1 MIDSLL
7 NYLTIFILKF
17 TKLVDNMGFHG
28 AQLHKGLNKSEP
40 TLVLARKRILQY
52 NINQKN
58 PINLSLGSK
67 KISSSRRKETNEA
80 RVLLVF
86 VLDKNLKMGLCLKE
100 RSSSY
105 YQKA

>member
-17 TKLVDNMGFHG
+17 TKLVDNMGFQG

-52 NINQKN
+52 NINPKN
-58 PINLSLGSK
+58 NTK
-67 KISSSRRKETNEA
+67 KKK
-80 RVLLVF
+80 
-86 VLDKNLKMGLCLKE
+86 KNT
-100 RSSSY
+100 
-105 YQKA
+105 Q

>member
-52 NINQKN
+52 NINKKKKPN
-58 PINLSLGSK
+58 KFELGQQ
-67 KISSSRRKETNEA
+67 EN
-80 RVLLVF
+80 
-86 VLDKNLKMGLCLKE
+86 
-100 RSSSY
+100 
-105 YQKA
+105 Q